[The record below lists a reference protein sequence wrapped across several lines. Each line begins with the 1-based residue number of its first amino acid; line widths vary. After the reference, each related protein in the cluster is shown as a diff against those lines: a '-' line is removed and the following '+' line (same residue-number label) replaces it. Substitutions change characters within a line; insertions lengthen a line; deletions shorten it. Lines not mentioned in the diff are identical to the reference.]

1 MQNLNIAVNDRVWPD
16 FDVGRMS
23 NWGMGY
29 MPLKHL
35 PLGWCGQNMKAIY
48 THWNIFPQ
56 VDVDKIWKLNPLG

>member
-35 PLGWCGQNMKAIY
+35 PLGWCGQNTKAISY
-48 THWNIFPQ
+48 T
-56 VDVDKIWKLNPLG
+56 LNPLG